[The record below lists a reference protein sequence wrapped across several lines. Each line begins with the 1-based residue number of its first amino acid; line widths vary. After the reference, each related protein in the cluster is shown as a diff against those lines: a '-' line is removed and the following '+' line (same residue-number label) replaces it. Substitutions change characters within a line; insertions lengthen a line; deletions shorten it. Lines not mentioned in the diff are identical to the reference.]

1 MTQKSIPSSN
11 HGIRRI
17 YRDVHSIHDI
27 HIHTMAWRQLQLQL
41 LAQRQQ
47 IVFLDSDH
55 STRICMGIRIR
66 SIHHIRTMAWLQRQL
81 LVLVRHQRISFLD
94 SDHSIRIC
102 MGIRIHDI
110 LHIHI
115 HTMAVLQRLVW
126 PQALLIRQQERE
138 LQSKPNNKREKI
150 INTVVWMK
158 MNGINLKYH

>member
-11 HGIRRI
+11 HGIRI
-17 YRDVHSIHDI
+17 YRGVHNIHDI
-27 HIHTMAWRQLQLQL
+27 HIHTMAWRQRQL
-41 LAQRQQ
+41 LAQHQQ
-47 IVFLDSDH
+47 IAFQDSVR
-55 STRICMGIRIR
+55 SSRICMGIRIHNVQH
-66 SIHHIRTMAWLQRQL
+66 IHIHTMAWLQRQL

-150 INTVVWMK
+150 INTVVWM
-158 MNGINLKYH
+158 